1 MGIAERKIKDKEKIK
16 GKILQAAIKLFAKE
30 GYENVSMR
38 KLSEK
43 IQYSPG
49 TIYLHYKD
57 KESILFELHTIAF
70 QKFYEALSESNSEK
84 NPIKKL
90 ELMGHNYL
98 EFAWQNPEYYDLMFI
113 NNCVSDSIAK
123 EAEWIGMDSYGL
135 LHQTI
140 ADCAE
145 HGYISKKDVE
155 PATFSMWAFVHGIA
169 SLVIKKRIPPIKRE
183 ELNQLIEGSL
193 KFLVNTL
200 NIKNPKHKK

>member
-16 GKILQAAIKLFAKE
+16 EKILQAAIKLFAKE

-38 KLSEK
+38 KISEK

-70 QKFYEALSESNSEK
+70 QKFYEALSEANTEK
-84 NPIKKL
+84 NPIKRLK
-90 ELMGHNYL
+90 LMGHNYL
-98 EFAWQNPEYYDLMFI
+98 EFAWNNSEYYDLMFI
-113 NNCVSDSIAK
+113 NNCVSASIEK
-123 EAEWIGMDSYGL
+123 EKEWIGMDSYGL
-135 LHQTI
+135 LRQTI
-140 ADCAE
+140 SECAE
-145 HGYISKKDVE
+145 HGYIAKHDIE

-169 SLVIKKRIPPIKRE
+169 SLVIKKRVPAMKQE
-183 ELNQLIEGSL
+183 ELNHLIESSL

>member
-16 GKILQAAIKLFAKE
+16 EKILQAAIKLFAKE

-70 QKFYEALSESNSEK
+70 QKFYEALSKSESEK
-84 NPIKKL
+84 NPIKRL

-113 NNCVSDSIAK
+113 NNCVSASIEK
-123 EAEWIGMDSYGL
+123 EKRWIGMDSYAL
-135 LHQTI
+135 LQRTI

-145 HGYISKKDVE
+145 QGYIAKHNIE

-169 SLVIKKRIPPIKRE
+169 SLVIKKRVSGIKEE
-183 ELNQLIEGSL
+183 ELNYLIEGSL
-193 KFLVNTL
+193 KFLVTTL